1 MSQVLWFAVL
11 KLKAKSK
18 PIYTSLNTGVFKDVF
33 YVVCYFVGGR
43 GLEPPFLT
51 EPVPKTGVSTISP
64 PAHVISIVLE
74 CLLSHKPA
82 VTDYTKLIWERFIR
96 RIEK

>member
-1 MSQVLWFAVL
+1 
-11 KLKAKSK
+11 
-18 PIYTSLNTGVFKDVF
+18 
-33 YVVCYFVGGR
+33 
-43 GLEPPFLT
+43 
-51 EPVPKTGVSTISP
+51 
-64 PAHVISIVLE
+64 VISIVLE